1 MQFVVNKGEN
11 MNIDNDRHYI
21 VEAEDEENYFH
32 FTAEDSYIVK
42 EEFAKWYPQLK
53 IKAIYLQV
61 YSADNVSDDD
71 YDGQPDEAQ
80 EWHDFDPEC

>member
-1 MQFVVNKGEN
+1 MQFVDNGEN
-11 MNIDNDRHYI
+11 MNIDNDRYYM
-21 VEAEDEENYFH
+21 VEAVDEEIPYY

-61 YSADNVSDDD
+61 YSADDLSADD
-71 YDGQPDEAQ
+71 
-80 EWHDFDPEC
+80 

>member
-1 MQFVVNKGEN
+1 MQFVDNGEN
-11 MNIDNDRHYI
+11 MSIDNNRYYM
-21 VEAEDEENYFH
+21 VEAVDEEIPYY

-61 YSADNVSDDD
+61 YSADDLSADD
-71 YDGQPDEAQ
+71 
-80 EWHDFDPEC
+80 

>member
-1 MQFVVNKGEN
+1 

-32 FTAEDSYIVK
+32 FTAEDSYVVK
-42 EEFAKWYPQLK
+42 EEFAKWYPKLK

-61 YSADNVSDDD
+61 YSDDD
-71 YDGQPDEAQ
+71 DEEQ
-80 EWHDFDPEC
+80 

>member
-1 MQFVVNKGEN
+1 MS
-11 MNIDNDRHYI
+11 IDNDRHYM
-21 VEAEDEENYFH
+21 VEAEDEEIYFH

-61 YSADNVSDDD
+61 YSADDLSADD
-71 YDGQPDEAQ
+71 
-80 EWHDFDPEC
+80 

>member
-1 MQFVVNKGEN
+1 MQFVDNGEN
-11 MNIDNDRHYI
+11 MSIDNNRFYI
-21 VEAEDEENYFH
+21 VEAVDEEIPYY

-61 YSADNVSDDD
+61 YSADDDC
-71 YDGQPDEAQ
+71 E
-80 EWHDFDPEC
+80 E

>member
-1 MQFVVNKGEN
+1 MS
-11 MNIDNDRHYI
+11 IDNNRYYM
-21 VEAEDEENYFH
+21 VEAVDEEIPYY

-61 YSADNVSDDD
+61 YSVDNVSDDD
-71 YDGQPDEAQ
+71 YDGQPDESQ

>member
-1 MQFVVNKGEN
+1 MS
-11 MNIDNDRHYI
+11 IDNNRYYM
-21 VEAEDEENYFH
+21 VEAEYEENYFH

-42 EEFAKWYPQLK
+42 EEFAKWYPKLK

>member
-1 MQFVVNKGEN
+1 VYNGEN

-61 YSADNVSDDD
+61 YSADDVSDDD

>member
-1 MQFVVNKGEN
+1 VDNGEN

-61 YSADNVSDDD
+61 YSADDVSDDD

>member
-1 MQFVVNKGEN
+1 MQFVDNGEN
-11 MNIDNDRHYI
+11 MSIDNNRYYM
-21 VEAEDEENYFH
+21 VEADDEEIPYY

-61 YSADNVSDDD
+61 YSVDDD
-71 YDGQPDEAQ
+71 CEK
-80 EWHDFDPEC
+80 

>member
-1 MQFVVNKGEN
+1 M
-11 MNIDNDRHYI
+11 
-21 VEAEDEENYFH
+21 VEAVDEEIPYY

-61 YSADNVSDDD
+61 YSADDLSADD
-71 YDGQPDEAQ
+71 
-80 EWHDFDPEC
+80 

>member
-1 MQFVVNKGEN
+1 M
-11 MNIDNDRHYI
+11 IDNDRHYI

-42 EEFAKWYPQLK
+42 EEFTKWYPQLK

>member
-1 MQFVVNKGEN
+1 MQFVDNGEN
-11 MNIDNDRHYI
+11 MSIDNNRYYM
-21 VEAEDEENYFH
+21 VEAVDEEIPYY

-61 YSADNVSDDD
+61 YSADDFSADD
-71 YDGQPDEAQ
+71 
-80 EWHDFDPEC
+80 

>member
-1 MQFVVNKGEN
+1 MYCLIEINKGEI
-11 MNIDNDRHYI
+11 MSIDNDRHYI

-61 YSADNVSDDD
+61 YSVDDD
-71 YDGQPDEAQ
+71 CE
-80 EWHDFDPEC
+80 E